1 MIADKPSDKEWY
13 GNGKPDAS
21 QGGNPNGGVATETQ
35 GREEKPE
42 LYENDVIGKVSK
54 RKKND
59 IWTRGGEKRTRFKD
73 EYRKEVFLS

>member
-1 MIADKPSDKEWY
+1 MIADKPNDKKWY

-21 QGGNPNGGVATETQ
+21 QSGNASKGIAAETQ
-35 GREEKPE
+35 GREDNPE
-42 LYENDVIGKVSK
+42 LYENDVIGKVAK

-73 EYRKEVFLS
+73 E

>member
-21 QGGNPNGGVATETQ
+21 KGGNPNGGVATETK
-35 GREEKPE
+35 GRENKPE
-42 LYENDVIGKVSK
+42 LYENDVIGKVAK

-73 EYRKEVFLS
+73 E

>member
-13 GNGKPDAS
+13 GNGKPDTS
-21 QGGNPNGGVATETQ
+21 QGSNANKCIARETQ
-35 GREEKPE
+35 GREDKPE
-42 LYENDVIGKVSK
+42 LYENDVIEKVSK

-73 EYRKEVFLS
+73 E

>member
-13 GNGKPDAS
+13 GIGKPDAS

-35 GREEKPE
+35 GRENKPE
-42 LYENDVIGKVSK
+42 LYENDVIGKVAK

-59 IWTRGGEKRTRFKD
+59 IWTRGGEKRTRFKY
-73 EYRKEVFLS
+73 E

>member
-21 QGGNPNGGVATETQ
+21 QCGNPNGGVATETQ
-35 GREEKPE
+35 GRENKHE
-42 LYENDVIGKVSK
+42 LYENDVIEKVSK

-73 EYRKEVFLS
+73 E

>member
-35 GREEKPE
+35 GRENKPE
-42 LYENDVIGKVSK
+42 LYENDVIGKVAK
-54 RKKND
+54 RKKKD

-73 EYRKEVFLS
+73 E

>member
-21 QGGNPNGGVATETQ
+21 QGGKPHGGIATETQ
-35 GREEKPE
+35 GRDNKPE
-42 LYENDVIGKVSK
+42 LYENDVIGKVAK

-59 IWTRGGEKRTRFKD
+59 IWTRGGEKRSIFKG
-73 EYRKEVFLS
+73 K

>member
-1 MIADKPSDKEWY
+1 MIADRPSDKKWY

-35 GREEKPE
+35 GREDKPE
-42 LYENDVIGKVSK
+42 LYENDVIGKVAK

-59 IWTRGGEKRTRFKD
+59 IWTRGGEKRSRFKG
-73 EYRKEVFLS
+73 K

>member
-13 GNGKPDAS
+13 GNGKPDAR

-35 GREEKPE
+35 GRENKPE
-42 LYENDVIGKVSK
+42 LYENDVIGKVAK

-59 IWTRGGEKRTRFKD
+59 IWTRGGEKRSIFKG
-73 EYRKEVFLS
+73 K

>member
-21 QGGNPNGGVATETQ
+21 QGGNPNGGVASETQ
-35 GREEKPE
+35 GRENKSE
-42 LYENDVIGKVSK
+42 LYENDVIGKVAK

-59 IWTRGGEKRTRFKD
+59 IWTRGGEKRTKFKD
-73 EYRKEVFLS
+73 E

>member
-21 QGGNPNGGVATETQ
+21 QGGNPNGGVASETQ
-35 GREEKPE
+35 GRENKPE
-42 LYENDVIGKVSK
+42 LYENDVIGKVAK
-54 RKKND
+54 RKKRD

-73 EYRKEVFLS
+73 E

>member
-21 QGGNPNGGVATETQ
+21 KGGNPNGGVATETK
-35 GREEKPE
+35 GRENKPE
-42 LYENDVIGKVSK
+42 LYENDVIGKVAK

-59 IWTRGGEKRTRFKD
+59 IWTRGGEKRTRF
-73 EYRKEVFLS
+73 